1 MQNYSV
7 IEDLDISY
15 ISQTQTNGR
24 HLLEK
29 QLARNHY
36 IFKNASTDLSFQISK
51 NFHKQILPIMTEK
64 HSKIIE

>member
-15 ISQTQTNGR
+15 IFQAKWKT
-24 HLLEK
+24 LLEK

-36 IFKNASTDLSFQISK
+36 IFKNVSTDLNFQISK
-51 NFHKQILPIMTEK
+51 TFHKQILPIMTEK